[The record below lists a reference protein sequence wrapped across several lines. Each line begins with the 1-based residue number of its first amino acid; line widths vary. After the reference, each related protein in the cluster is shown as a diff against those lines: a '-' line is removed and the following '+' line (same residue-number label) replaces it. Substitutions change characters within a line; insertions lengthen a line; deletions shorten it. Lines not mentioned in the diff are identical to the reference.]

1 MFKGT
6 VNRINEKKS
15 RASYITKKKTEKI
28 LKAVEEGSVWE
39 ITFQGTA
46 VRMKK
51 LNAQKQEW
59 KPETVE

>member
-1 MFKGT
+1 MRRNPEPAISQKL
-6 VNRINEKKS
+6 
-15 RASYITKKKTEKI
+15 KTEKI

>member
-1 MFKGT
+1 MRR
-6 VNRINEKKS
+6 NPEPAISQNL
-15 RASYITKKKTEKI
+15 KTEKI

-46 VRMKK
+46 VRMKE